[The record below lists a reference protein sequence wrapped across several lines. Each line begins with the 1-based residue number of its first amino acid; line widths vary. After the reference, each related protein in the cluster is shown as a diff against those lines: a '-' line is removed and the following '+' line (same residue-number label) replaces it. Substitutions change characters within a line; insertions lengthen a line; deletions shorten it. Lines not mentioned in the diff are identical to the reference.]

1 MSSLPAL
8 AAAALAADV
17 ASLADM
23 PHSKATLASDATSAS
38 VDDPYL
44 VSATAAPQTAPIGAP
59 GSLTGTGELAEL
71 SRLLLNQSPQLDEDT
86 LRAQVNDQAASMN
99 AREQPAKVTLNSATM
114 PQNMTWDYLDALL
127 RRLDPTGQSRAGFA
141 IAFEAGVSWKDI
153 VGAYVLHFRGCNYMP
168 LKPDSNAGTRTRFA
182 SGQLIEPCM
191 RVMQNSLDSA
201 VDDGL
206 LDASANIAVNLE
218 VCPFRLL

>member
-1 MSSLPAL
+1 ML
-8 AAAALAADV
+8 V
-17 ASLADM
+17 GG
-23 PHSKATLASDATSAS
+23 ATSAS

-44 VSATAAPQTAPIGAP
+44 VAATAAPQTAPIGAP

-127 RRLDPTGQSRAGFA
+127 RRLDTTGQCRAGFA

-153 VGAYVLHFRGCNYMP
+153 RY
-168 LKPDSNAGTRTRFA
+168 
-182 SGQLIEPCM
+182 
-191 RVMQNSLDSA
+191 LDLS
-201 VDDGL
+201 
-206 LDASANIAVNLE
+206 
-218 VCPFRLL
+218 